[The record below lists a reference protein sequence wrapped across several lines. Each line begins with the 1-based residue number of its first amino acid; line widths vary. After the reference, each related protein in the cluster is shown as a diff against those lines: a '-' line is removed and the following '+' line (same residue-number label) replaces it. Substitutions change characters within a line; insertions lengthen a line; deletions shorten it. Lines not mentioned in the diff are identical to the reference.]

1 MYDLIYGDSEIE
13 IEVREMF
20 KDYPK
25 LKIEDASDE
34 VHEERFSIELEIN
47 DRDYYK
53 KMMIHG
59 LFEFSLSMGLMA
71 GDEDKKKLIKEL
83 IAELRISNPEIFVK

>member
-13 IEVREMF
+13 TEIREMF
-20 KDYPK
+20 KNYPK

-47 DRDYYK
+47 DKDYYK
-53 KMMIHG
+53 QMMIHG
-59 LFEFSLSMGLMA
+59 LHGFSLSMILPS
-71 GDEDKKKLIKEL
+71 L
-83 IAELRISNPEIFVK
+83 S

>member
-13 IEVREMF
+13 TEVREMF

-25 LKIEDASDE
+25 LKIEDAQDE
-34 VHEERFSIELEIN
+34 VHEERFSIELEIE
-47 DRDYYK
+47 DKDYYK
-53 KMMIHG
+53 QMMIHG
-59 LFEFSLSMGLMA
+59 LHGFSLSMGLMA

-83 IAELRISNPEIFVK
+83 ITELRISNPEIFVK